1 MNDVKE
7 TIDQIDTAYTDIQPN
22 IYSARN
28 MFSFFFFSLIGVFMF
43 FVPMELNG
51 KNSIPL
57 DHLVTWLRNAFPTTV
72 SYYILIIM
80 ILGAAYP
87 FYSGGWRRS
96 KIDMALSGL
105 KVLGAL
111 ASVLVLFEIGPKWLL
126 ADDMGPY
133 YYSIVLTPIG
143 VLVPIG
149 AIFLALLVGYGLLEF
164 IGILMQ
170 PIMRPVWR
178 TPGKSAIDAVASFVG
193 SYSIGLLITNRIYK
207 EGKYS
212 RREAT
217 IIATGFSTV
226 SATFMVVVAKTLDL
240 MEIWNLYFWLTFL
253 VTFLVTAI
261 TVRLWPINKI
271 PDDYYTGEGAPEVII
286 REKRFQH
293 AWQASM
299 KTAETAPSLFKNVL
313 STLKDGILM
322 AMSILPSVMAI
333 GLIGLILA
341 NHTPVFDYLAYLL
354 LPLTWILQIPEPF
367 LAAKAAMINLVDM
380 FLPSLMV
387 MDASLHTRFIVGSIS
402 ISTILFFSALIPCV
416 LSTDIPIKMRE
427 ILVLWFIR
435 TVLSLIIVTPLA
447 FLFL

>member
-1 MNDVKE
+1 MNDVNE
-7 TIDQIDTAYTDIQPN
+7 MVDLMDAHPIEEQEN
-22 IYSARN
+22 IYSMRN
-28 MFSFFFFSLIGVFMF
+28 IFSFFFFSLIGIFMF
-43 FVPMELNG
+43 FVPIDLNG
-51 KNSIPL
+51 KTSIPL
-57 DHLVTWLRNAFPTTV
+57 DHFVTWIRNTIPTFV

-80 ILGAAYP
+80 VLGASYP
-87 FYSGGWRRS
+87 FYSGVWRRT
-96 KIDMALSGL
+96 KMDMIFSSL
-105 KVLGAL
+105 KVLGAIT
-111 ASVLVLFEIGPKWLL
+111 SFLVLFEMGPRWLL

-133 YYSIVLTPIG
+133 YYSVVLTPIG
-143 VLVPIG
+143 VLIPIG

-170 PIMRPVWR
+170 SIMRPVWK
-178 TPGKSAIDAVASFVG
+178 TPGKSAVDAVASFVG

-226 SATFMVVVAKTLDL
+226 SATFMVVVAKTLNL

-261 TVRLWPINKI
+261 TVRMWPINKI
-271 PDDYYTGEGAPEVII
+271 PDDYYTGDGAPEVII
-286 REKRFQH
+286 KEKRIQH
-293 AWQASM
+293 AWQESM
-299 KTAETAPSLFKNVL
+299 LTAQNAPGLFKNVI

-322 AMSILPSVMAI
+322 AMSVLPSVMAI

-341 NHTPVFDYLAYLL
+341 NHTPVFDYLAYIF

-387 MDASLHTRFIVGSIS
+387 IETSLHTRFIVGSIS
-402 ISTILFFSALIPCV
+402 ISTILFFSALIPCI

-427 ILVLWFIR
+427 IVALWFIR